1 MVVSFVRSFVRGV
14 MSNVHVD
21 VRRKG
26 LFGGVRTRRSTYT
39 YIEVGVIEH
48 IRSVKV
54 RAIVVGRASNVIEF
68 THRILPLENE
78 AYRSLSLQ

>member
-1 MVVSFVRSFVRGV
+1 M
-14 MSNVHVD
+14 D
-21 VRRKG
+21 VRRTFV
-26 LFGGVRTRRSTYT
+26 FGGVRTRRST